1 MSIEAC
7 AEIVQ
12 RSDPERFAA
21 LMAAPVGDRATLAVL
36 YAFNAE
42 LARAPWAS
50 KEPMIAEMRLQWW
63 RDVIEAEAQGPAQ
76 PHEVASPL
84 GKLIRT
90 KALPLD
96 LLDGMAAA
104 RQWDIYRD
112 PHADEAGLWAYL
124 EATGGA
130 LMQVSAL
137 ALGAAASS
145 GPSALALGTGQA
157 LANYL
162 RAVPKLEE
170 LGRVPLL
177 DGTRAGVAALARAGL
192 LRLAEARQPLPR
204 GAALAAYLTRPVL
217 EMAVRDPA
225 LVAEGK
231 LVPTEF
237 TRRKRLLWQSLTG
250 HY

>member
-21 LMAAPVGDRATLAVL
+21 LMAAPVADRGTLAVL

-63 RDVIEAEAQGPAQ
+63 RDVIEAEAQGPGQ
-76 PHEVASPL
+76 PHEVATPL

-112 PHADEAGLWAYL
+112 PHADAASLWVYL

-137 ALGAAASS
+137 ALGAGVAVLPAAR
-145 GPSALALGTGQA
+145 ALGATQA

-177 DGTRAGVAALARAGL
+177 DGTEAGVAALAREGL
-192 LRLAEARQPLPR
+192 ERLVQAPLPR

-217 EMAVRDPA
+217 EMAAEQPG
-225 LVAEGK
+225 LVAAGA

-237 TRRKRLLWQSLTG
+237 TKRKRLLWQALTG
-250 HY
+250 RY